1 METESRLIGDQS
13 QENAET
19 SDDHVT
25 SITEADRQ
33 WLKSVEKKTKLLPKL
48 LKKSAGKSSC
58 CIFRV
63 PQSLVEINK
72 KAYHPHIVSI
82 GPYHHGKVHLKMIEE
97 HKWRFLGGVL
107 ARTQQ
112 HGIGINDFFKA
123 IAPIE
128 EKIRDCYSET
138 IECSRQEFIEMM
150 VLDGCFIIELFC
162 IIGGIVQ
169 RDIDDPI
176 FNMTLMFFVIM
187 RDLLKL
193 ENQIPFFVLETL
205 FETSILSSR
214 KQNVSSLTELALKFF
229 DHAAERPPEVLR
241 RYKDIRGEHLLD
253 LFRSTIIPASS
264 QEVPRKISP
273 FLQLIHS
280 AKKLHQAGIKFKPRE
295 TDSFLDIEF
304 SNGVLEI
311 PLLTIDDFI
320 TSVILNCVA
329 FEQCYNHCSNHITS
343 YVTFMGCLINAPSD
357 AGFLCDC
364 KIVEN
369 SFGANEEVASFFNNI
384 GKDVTFDIQ
393 WSYLSKVFEDVN
405 EYYSNKWQV
414 RWAEFKHTY
423 FDTTWSFISALAAVV
438 LLILTMIQ
446 AFFAFYGYFRPPKQ

>member
-1 METESRLIGDQS
+1 METELRLIGDQS
-13 QENAET
+13 QENAGT

-25 SITEADRQ
+25 SIMEADKQ

-48 LKKSAGKSSC
+48 LNNSAGKSSC

-63 PQSLVEINK
+63 PHSLVEINK

-138 IECSRQEFIEMM
+138 IECSRQEFLEMM

-162 IIGGIVQ
+162 IVGGIVQ
-169 RDIDDPI
+169 GDIDDPI
-176 FNMTLMFFVIM
+176 FKMTRMIFFIM

-214 KQNVSSLTELALKFF
+214 KQNVSSLTVLALKFF
-229 DHAAERPPEVLR
+229 DHAVQRPPEVLR
-241 RYKDIRGEHLLD
+241 RYKDIRRGHLLD
-253 LFRSTIIPASS
+253 LFRSTVIPSS
-264 QEVPRKISP
+264 QEVHRKISP
-273 FLQLIHS
+273 FLQLIQP
-280 AKKLHQAGIKFKPRE
+280 ANKLHQAGIKFKPRE

-311 PLLTIDDFI
+311 PLLTVDDFT

-329 FEQCYNHCSNHITS
+329 FEQCYAHCSNHITS
-343 YVTFMGCLINAPSD
+343 YVTFMGCLINAPCD
-357 AGFLCDC
+357 AGFLCEY

-369 SFGANEEVASFFNNI
+369 YFGADEEIASFFNNV

-393 WSYLSKVFEDVN
+393 RSYLSKVFEDVN
-405 EYYSNKWQV
+405 EHYSNNWHV
-414 RWAEFKHTY
+414 RWAEFKHAY
-423 FDTTWSFISALAAVV
+423 FDTPWSFISALAAIV
-438 LLILTMIQ
+438 LLVLTMIQ

>member
-1 METESRLIGDQS
+1 METELRLIGDQS
-13 QENAET
+13 QENAGT

-25 SITEADRQ
+25 SIMEADRQ

-48 LKKSAGKSSC
+48 LNNSAGKSSC

-63 PQSLVEINK
+63 PHSLVEINK

-138 IECSRQEFIEMM
+138 IECSRQEFLEMM

-162 IIGGIVQ
+162 IVGGIVQ
-169 RDIDDPI
+169 GDIDDPI
-176 FNMTLMFFVIM
+176 FKMTRMIFFIM

-214 KQNVSSLTELALKFF
+214 KQNVSSLTVLALKFF
-229 DHAAERPPEVLR
+229 DHAVQRPPEVLR
-241 RYKDIRGEHLLD
+241 RYKDIRGGHLLD
-253 LFRSTIIPASS
+253 LFRSTIIPSS
-264 QEVPRKISP
+264 QEVHRKISP
-273 FLQLIHS
+273 FLQLIQP
-280 AKKLHQAGIKFKPRE
+280 ANKLHQAGIKFKPRE

-311 PLLTIDDFI
+311 PLLTVDDFT

-329 FEQCYNHCSNHITS
+329 FEQCYAHCSNHITS

-357 AGFLCDC
+357 AGFLCEY

-369 SFGANEEVASFFNNI
+369 YFGADEEIASFFNNV

-393 WSYLSKVFEDVN
+393 RSYLSKVFEDVN
-405 EYYSNKWQV
+405 EHYSNNWHV
-414 RWAEFKHTY
+414 RWAEFKHAY
-423 FDTTWSFISALAAVV
+423 FDTPWSFISALAAFV
-438 LLILTMIQ
+438 LLVLTMIQ

>member
-1 METESRLIGDQS
+1 METELRLIGDQS

-63 PQSLVEINK
+63 PQSLVEINE

-82 GPYHHGKVHLKMIEE
+82 GPYHYGKVHLKMIEE
-97 HKWRFLGGVL
+97 HKWRFLGGIL

-138 IECSRQEFIEMM
+138 IECSRQELIEMM

-343 YVTFMGCLINAPSD
+343 YVTFMGCLINTPSD
-357 AGFLCDC
+357 AGFLCDY

-405 EYYSNKWQV
+405 EHCSNKWQV